1 MDICFHIQI
10 CIILEL
16 YCQFKNILLLSVRSM
31 KDNKNSVKTKNESPA
46 VLNVEGGPDLEVMAS
61 SGIHL
66 GSLRQYGHPKM
77 KPYVWSGKN
86 VFQIIDLQK
95 SRVKLMEAIDF
106 LVSVK
111 KKGGVILFVGTGL
124 ASKDIVKDVAE
135 GLEMP
140 YVVERWLG
148 GTLTNFQT
156 ISRRVEYLKNLENQ
170 KKTGEFEKYTKY
182 EVSKLEEKIIK
193 LRKYLSGLLNMNRLP
208 DAIWISSGNYDKI
221 AAVEAKKKNI
231 PVAGIVNT
239 NSDPSLYNYPIPAN
253 DNSLGSVGFILNS
266 VRDSLSNVA
275 IKTEPE
281 APDDPTGSPKEK

>member
-1 MDICFHIQI
+1 MK
-10 CIILEL
+10 
-16 YCQFKNILLLSVRSM
+16 KN
-31 KDNKNSVKTKNESPA
+31 NEIM
-46 VLNVEGGPDLEVMAS
+46 EPDLEVMAS
-61 SGIHL
+61 KGIQL
-66 GSLRQYGHPKM
+66 GSLRSYGHPKM

-86 VFQIIDLQK
+86 VFQIIDLEK

-124 ASKDIVKDVAE
+124 ASKDIVKTVAE
-135 GLEMP
+135 DLEMP

-148 GTLTNFQT
+148 GTLTNFST

-170 KKTGEFEKYTKY
+170 KKTGEFNKYTKY

-208 DAIWISSGNYDKI
+208 DAVWISSGNYDKI

-231 PVAGIVNT
+231 SVIGIVNT
-239 NSDPSLYNYPIPAN
+239 NSDPSLFNYPVPAS
-253 DNSLGSVGFILNS
+253 DNSLSSVGFILNS
-266 VRDSLSNVA
+266 VKDSLIDVKKIETENSNNSQV
-275 IKTEPE
+275 K
-281 APDDPTGSPKEK
+281 